1 MDDWT
6 KEFYKAVE
14 TVAGE
19 VDRIFQDVVQELDDW
34 VDEWIEVS
42 EEFSTQVEETLRSTL
57 PIDEM
62 AAEFDRYLQE
72 SLDPLLDLYIDLEFD
87 LDAGQ
92 DENDPFVPITYVP
105 PSANKNPVCI
115 GCQHYHGQI
124 YGKNLLVCGMHPYG
138 CEGDNCP
145 DWESNSLN

>member
-19 VDRIFQDVVQELDDW
+19 VDRIVQDVVQELDDW

-42 EEFSTQVEETLRSTL
+42 EEFSTQVEQTLRSTL

-72 SLDPLLDLYIDLEFD
+72 SLDPLFELYLDLEFD
-87 LDAGQ
+87 
-92 DENDPFVPITYVP
+92 
-105 PSANKNPVCI
+105 
-115 GCQHYHGQI
+115 
-124 YGKNLLVCGMHPYG
+124 
-138 CEGDNCP
+138 
-145 DWESNSLN
+145 